1 MTQPKDPYRT
11 RPADD
16 GGFYFLS
23 GEETPTADELEGMAW
38 WNGLDDYERRRWM
51 KLAGDTGRAADAW
64 AEWKRCV
71 PTFLD
76 DDGPLEP
83 PTLITRPR
91 R

>member
-1 MTQPKDPYRT
+1 MNDPYRS

-23 GEETPTADELEGMAW
+23 GEETSTADELEGMTW
-38 WNGLDDYERRRWM
+38 WNGLDEYERRRWM
-51 KLAGDTGRAADAW
+51 KLSGDTGRVADAW
-64 AEWKRCV
+64 DEWKRCV

-76 DDGPLEP
+76 DDGPAEP

-91 R
+91 L